1 MDFAT
6 LTYEIDGK
14 KIRIGINRPKAVNA
28 INGQMKSDIVA
39 AFTQAARDV
48 EEKDCRVVILFA
60 HGKNFTSGVDLK
72 DMAEK
77 GWEHSPKGWSGHFDE
92 MIAGSRAI
100 WDLPVPVIAS
110 VRGYA
115 LGGGLDL
122 CLMCDYVLAA
132 GSARFGA
139 PEIMMGA
146 FAPTLICPWVVG
158 MKKAREILALGVEMS
173 AGEACQ
179 VGMVNRVV
187 PDDKLDEEVEV
198 WADHICNIPPAAAR
212 MAKKVLNTQY
222 EMMGFWE
229 SIAFNREMSV
239 TLNLN
244 KTREERDEALR
255 SILEEGLK
263 ALLARM
269 DSITLI
275 KSNQ

>member
-1 MDFAT
+1 MEFQT

-14 KIRIGINRPKAVNA
+14 KIRIGINRPKAINA
-28 INGQMKSDIVA
+28 IDGPMKTELVE
-39 AFTQAARDV
+39 AFGQAARDV

-60 HGKNFTSGVDLK
+60 HGKHFSSGVDLK

-77 GWEHSPKGWSGHFDE
+77 GWEHTPGGWGGHFDE

-115 LGGGLDL
+115 LGGGLDV
-122 CLMCDYVLAA
+122 CLMCDYVLCTE
-132 GSARFGA
+132 SARFGA

-173 AGEACQ
+173 AREALQ
-179 VGMVNRVV
+179 MGMVNRVL
-187 PDDKLDEEVEV
+187 PEEELDAEVET
-198 WADHICNIPPAAAR
+198 WADHICNIPPQAAR
-212 MAKKVLNTQY
+212 MAKKVINMQY

-229 SIAFNREMSV
+229 SIAYNRDQSV
-239 TLNLN
+239 ILNLN
-244 KTREERDEALR
+244 KTVEERAEALR
-255 SILEEGLK
+255 SIREDGLK
-263 ALLARM
+263 ALLKKLE
-269 DSITLI
+269 SITLI
-275 KSNQ
+275 RSTR

>member
-1 MDFAT
+1 MSFET
-6 LTYEIDGK
+6 LSYEIDGK

-28 INGQMKSDIVA
+28 VNGQMKSDLVA
-39 AFTQAARDV
+39 AFKQAAEDV
-48 EEKDCRVVILFA
+48 KEKDCRVVILFA

-77 GWEHSPKGWSGHFDE
+77 GWEHTPKGWAGHFDE
-92 MIAGSRAI
+92 LIAGNRAI

-122 CLMCDYVLAA
+122 CLMCDYVLCTE
-132 GSARFGA
+132 SARFGA

-173 AGEACQ
+173 AQEALQ
-179 VGMVNRVV
+179 MGMVNRVL
-187 PDDKLDEEVEV
+187 PDDKLDEEVEI
-198 WADHICNIPPAAAR
+198 WADHICNIPPEAAR
-212 MAKKVLNTQY
+212 MAKKVINMQY

-229 SIAFNREMSV
+229 SIAYNRDQSII
-239 TLNLN
+239 LNLN
-244 KTREERDEALR
+244 KTREERAEALR
-255 SILEEGLK
+255 FIREEGLK
-263 ALLARM
+263 ALLTKLQ
-269 DSITLI
+269 SITLI
-275 KSNQ
+275 KSN